1 MRFECGILK
10 QKKTKKKLTKNIENK
25 YMQEYDKHAN
35 ILAFPFL
42 IPKAPKKLLP
52 QIV

>member
-10 QKKTKKKLTKNIENK
+10 QKTEKNLTKNIENK
-25 YMQEYDKHAN
+25 YMQKYDKHAN